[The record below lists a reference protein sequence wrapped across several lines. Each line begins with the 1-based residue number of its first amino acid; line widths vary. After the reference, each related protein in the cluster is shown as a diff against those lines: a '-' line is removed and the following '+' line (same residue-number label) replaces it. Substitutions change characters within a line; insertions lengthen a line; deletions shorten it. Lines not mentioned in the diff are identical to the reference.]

1 MNGGQRR
8 FSTLILAEQLN
19 GNLMGNIGNMLRA
32 AQELKD
38 PKVKCMK
45 DDS

>member
-1 MNGGQRR
+1 
-8 FSTLILAEQLN
+8 
-19 GNLMGNIGNMLRA
+19 MGNIGNMLRA

-45 DDS
+45 DDMQIDVFVHGDDAAVAK